1 MLAQTSVNLYDILPM
16 EMGIT
21 RFIQQQTQ
29 PNPTMSDDPTIDMQA
44 IDGLRELSPDAD
56 FLRELIEIYLQDT
69 PQRIVELQ
77 DALNKK
83 DVPVFI
89 RAAHTIKGS
98 SSNFGATKLTKLAHE
113 LEMQGKSDNLSESPA
128 SFAKLNS
135 EYALVAEAL
144 SKIIQGA

>member
-1 MLAQTSVNLYDILPM
+1 MPM
-16 EMGIT
+16 EMGINQFT
-21 RFIQQQTQ
+21 LQQSQ
-29 PNPTMSDDPTIDMQA
+29 PNQIMSDDPTVDMQA

-69 PQRIVELQ
+69 PQRIAELQ

-83 DVPVFI
+83 DIPVFT

-113 LEMQGKSDNLSESPA
+113 LEMQGKSDNLAESPA
-128 SFAKLNS
+128 SVAKLNL
-135 EYALVAEAL
+135 EYALVAETL
-144 SKIIQGA
+144 LKIIPSA